1 MAGCQSLNRPEEDP
15 VEPYL
20 QPTSGRDDFAASR
33 ACWEQMVARLSDAE
47 MMACTQH
54 VLEEYVT
61 EAGRELQRQLMQ
73 DQLDA
78 RAAREPRLRQVAGA
92 DGVVRRRV
100 EAGHRRLV
108 TTTVGPVEVN
118 RIAYRAPGA
127 PNLHPAD
134 ARLALPQRL
143 YSFPLQRQVVH
154 EVAGGSLRAAREAII
169 RTTGQHVGTRQLM
182 QIAAEA
188 AVDIRDFYQP
198 ATGLGHVPAGEGRD
212 VLVLS
217 LDATGVN
224 MIPADLREPAPTRP
238 PGPQPPSAQLARR
251 ERTGRTRMAV
261 VTAIYDA
268 TPAPR
273 GAADILPADATERAA
288 RQPGPRAARRRVD
301 ASLAHSVAPMVTALF
316 DQAETRDR
324 QRRRRWVVLVDGAN
338 HQLDCI
344 RQEAERRGVHID
356 IIIDFIHVLEY
367 LWKAAED
374 LHTSH
379 NARAAFVHATARDLL
394 EGHAPRVVAD
404 LRARLRIRT
413 QNNDPAPGLERA
425 TAYLHAKHPYLNY
438 HIALALG
445 WPIATGVIEGCC
457 RYLVKDRLD
466 ITGARWSLTGAE
478 AVLLLRAVI
487 ANGDFD
493 RYWQFH
499 LDREYQRTHASRYR
513 DQFAL
518 AA

>member
-1 MAGCQSLNRPEEDP
+1 

-20 QPTSGRDDFAASR
+20 QPASGRDDFAASR
-33 ACWEQMVARLSDAE
+33 ACMEQMVARLSDPR

-54 VLEEYVT
+54 ALEEYVT

-78 RAAREPRLRQVAGA
+78 RAAREPRLEQITGA
-92 DGVVRRRV
+92 DGVARRRA

-108 TTTVGPVEVN
+108 ATTVGPVEVR

-134 ARLALPQRL
+134 AQLALPQRL
-143 YSFPLQRQVVH
+143 YSFPLRRQVVH
-154 EVAGGSLRAAREAII
+154 EVAAGSLRAAREAIV
-169 RTTGQHVGTRQLM
+169 RATGQHLGTRQLM
-182 QIAAEA
+182 QIATEA

-198 ATGLGHVPAGEGRD
+198 ADGPHVDPSGADGRD

-217 LDATGVN
+217 IDATGVN
-224 MIPADLREPAPTRP
+224 MIGADLREPAPARP
-238 PGPQPPSAQLARR
+238 AGPQPPSAQLARR
-251 ERTGRTRMAV
+251 DRTGRTRMAV
-261 VTAIYDA
+261 VTAVYDA
-268 TPAPR
+268 APAPR
-273 GAADILPADATERAA
+273 TAADILPADPAE
-288 RQPGPRAARRRVD
+288 RAARRRGPRTSGRKVD
-301 ASLAHSVAPMVTALF
+301 ASLEYSVAPMVAALF
-316 DQAETRDR
+316 DHAQARDP

-356 IIIDFIHVLEY
+356 IVIDFIHVLEY

-404 LRARLRIRT
+404 LRARLRIRAQT
-413 QNNDPAPGLERA
+413 NDPAPGLERA
-425 TAYLHAKHPYLNY
+425 TAYLHAKQPHLNY

-493 RYWQFH
+493 QYWQFH
-499 LDREYQRTHASRYR
+499 LDREYQRTHASRYK
-513 DQFAL
+513 DQYAL